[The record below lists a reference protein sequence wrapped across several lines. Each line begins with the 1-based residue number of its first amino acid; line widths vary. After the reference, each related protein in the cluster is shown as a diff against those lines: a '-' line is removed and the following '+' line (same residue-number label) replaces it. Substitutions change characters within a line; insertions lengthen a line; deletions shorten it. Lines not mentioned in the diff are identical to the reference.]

1 MILSETLNK
10 NVTNIDDD
18 SDNQD
23 NVPHANKRKRQPN
36 KPKTYYWKI
45 GKDGKKKDMGDVSI
59 ALKILKSIQH
69 VMAHQ
74 VEENITLSAKVT
86 QKT

>member
-1 MILSETLNK
+1 MNE

-18 SDNQD
+18 SNNPD
-23 NVPHANKRKRQPN
+23 NVPNANKRKRQPN
-36 KPKTYYWKI
+36 KPKTYSEACKHFILNWKI
-45 GKDGKKKDMGDVSI
+45 GKDGKKDMGDVSI

-74 VEENITLSAKVT
+74 V
-86 QKT
+86 